1 MLRKVLTV
9 LVMAAGFSTAAQ
21 AIDFSGLMTD
31 VTAKIVANSVHE
43 QIAFKVGDE
52 ADYKLNMAS
61 FIQGTMKMTVKQSD
75 STALVIDQDMDLG
88 QFGKQ
93 SCEETLNPSTGA
105 LKKLVC
111 NGQDQSTADQGGQQ
125 VEQEKQDT
133 ITVPAGTFKCLYA
146 KVKNTKDNSESELW
160 LAPNQVPVGGM
171 VKTLAPSQLGQVDVQ
186 LSSFHAN

>member
-9 LVMAAGFSTAAQ
+9 LVLAAGFSTAAH
-21 AIDFSGLMTD
+21 AFDFSDLLTD
-31 VTAKIVANSVHE
+31 VTAKMVAASVHE
-43 QIAFKVGDE
+43 QISFKVGDE

-75 STALVIDQDMDLG
+75 STALVIDQDVDLG
-88 QFGKQ
+88 QMGKQ

-111 NGQDQSTADQGGQQ
+111 NGQDQSTADQGSQQ

-133 ITVPAGTFKCLYA
+133 ITVPAGTFKCLYVKA
-146 KVKNTKDNSESELW
+146 KNTKDNSESELW

-171 VKTLAPSQLGQVDVQ
+171 VKTLAPSQIGQVDVE